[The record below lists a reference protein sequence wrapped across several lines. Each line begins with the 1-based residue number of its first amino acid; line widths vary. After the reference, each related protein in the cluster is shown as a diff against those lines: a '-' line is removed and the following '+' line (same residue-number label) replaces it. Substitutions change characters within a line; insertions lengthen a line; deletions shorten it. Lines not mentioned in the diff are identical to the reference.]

1 MAATASPIAKT
12 PISALTEEQKA
23 EMSQTPVSPSTE
35 IDNKLASATSTTSS
49 TAHTD
54 SANNPFSDQTYP
66 TDKELAIPQTDDTA
80 KVLSN
85 PLPRS
90 HSDTA
95 KEVVS
100 REIETDTAKEIVPQF
115 GAMSME
121 KEVAVPS
128 GGDDG
133 NKVVVS
139 QNSGLGRQPT
149 VSRSNASLILR
160 VEKYNPLGLVL
171 PMDQKLS
178 LGKIDP
184 VTGQEM
190 GPMFV
195 TGDMSWIDVV
205 SVLPP
210 MFELFSATGGRG
222 GGVEMKFVGRAV
234 PRGWQ
239 GVSGLRVDVEVHKE
253 AAQQG
258 HEKEPEPEK
267 WEIHRRGLGRNYK
280 FYRKDAGWSTGFVWK
295 GTTGTIKEMLKEQEE
310 AGGGTKKDKLRR
322 GNFKL
327 VERRDGAS
335 GQVLAVWQQARG
347 NYLGDLTIFKEA
359 MADGLGLPVEVI
371 VMTVL
376 TAVNAERASGLN
388 WISGVGK

>member
-1 MAATASPIAKT
+1 MATTASPTTKT
-12 PISALTEEQKA
+12 PISALTDQQKA
-23 EMSQTPVSPSTE
+23 EMTQIPVSPSTE
-35 IDNKLASATSTTSS
+35 IENKLASTTSTSSS

-54 SANNPFSDQTYP
+54 SHSPDNPFSDPPYS
-66 TDKELAIPQTDDTA
+66 TDKELAIPQNDDTA

-95 KEVVS
+95 KEVIS
-100 REIETDTAKEIVPQF
+100 REIETDTAKQVIPQF
-115 GAMSME
+115 SATSME
-121 KEVAVPS
+121 KEVAMPT
-128 GGDDG
+128 GADDG
-133 NKVVVS
+133 NKMVAT
-139 QNSGLGRQPT
+139 QGSGLGRQPT
-149 VSRSNASLILR
+149 ISRSNASLILR
-160 VEKYNPLGLVL
+160 VQKYNPLGLVL

-178 LGKIDP
+178 LGKVDP

-210 MFELFSATGGRG
+210 MFELFSAITGRE

-239 GVSGLRVDVEVHKE
+239 GVSGLRVDVEEQKPLMR
-253 AAQQG
+253 G
-258 HEKEPEPEK
+258 EKQASEK
-267 WEIHRRGLGRNYK
+267 WEIHRRGLGRSYN
-280 FYRKDAGWSTGFVWK
+280 FYRKGEGEETGFVWK
-295 GTTGTIKEMLKEQEE
+295 GTTGTVKEMLREKEGV
-310 AGGGTKKDKLRR
+310 GGGMKKEKLRR

-327 VERRDGAS
+327 VEKRDDAG
-335 GQVLAVWQQARG
+335 GTVLAVWQQSRG

-359 MADGLGLPVEVI
+359 MAEGLGLPVEVI
-371 VMTVL
+371 VMTAL